1 MTIKSQ
7 TESIRGVRGE
17 LNQGLY
23 SLGELRVFL
32 ALEGE
37 KKDGERALYW
47 LTSALNSVEHQS
59 KQPDYSFSDLISL
72 FVVRELRRRG
82 VPSSEIAKAEQYGR
96 KRFGVDRPF
105 VRHDVATDGSD
116 VCFEAD
122 RDSTRPHSVESA
134 NREGQRA
141 MVGPIRDQLRSVRYS
156 EGDHGSAYEWV
167 PMKGVVLDPRIQFGA
182 PVISGTRVL
191 TDDAAEIAEELGPD
205 ATARRLSIEPAG
217 LRAAIKFQRRIAAL
231 Q

>member
-1 MTIKSQ
+1 MTKSQ
-7 TESIRGVRGE
+7 TESIRGARGG

-37 KKDGERALYW
+37 RKDGDRALYW
-47 LTSALNSVEHQS
+47 LTNALNPVEHQA

-82 VPSSEIAKAEQYGR
+82 VPSSEIAKAERYGR
-96 KRFGVDRPF
+96 RRFRVDRPF
-105 VRHDVATDGSD
+105 VRHDVATDGCD
-116 VCFEAD
+116 VCFETD
-122 RDSTRPHSVESA
+122 RDSMTPHSVESA

-141 MVGPIRDQLRSVRYS
+141 MVGPIRDQLRSVRYT
-156 EGDHGSAYEWV
+156 EGDHGLAYEWA
-167 PMKGVVLDPRIQFGA
+167 PMDGVVLDPTIQFGA
-182 PVISGTRVL
+182 PVIAGTRVL
-191 TDDAAEIAEELGPD
+191 TDDAADIAEELGPD
-205 ATARRLSIEPAG
+205 ATAERLSIKLAD
-217 LRAAIKFQRRIAAL
+217 LRAAIKFQRRVAAL